1 MENIHGNNC
10 RRAMADFES
19 DAPGTL
25 ETWSITLHAWFIAM
39 NLFSQF
45 RKNKFPL
52 VIYTSR
58 LHMLPAYNRPQ
69 LSDYI
74 QKWLHN
80 PTRFLNRARLMTR
93 RV

>member
-1 MENIHGNNC
+1 MVTTV
-10 RRAMADFES
+10 
-19 DAPGTL
+19 DAPWLTL
-25 ETWSITLHAWFIAM
+25 KAMLQAPWRLLSITLHAWFIGM